1 MGRPFGL
8 GLRSQLMLAL
18 MVAFGAAFVLLSV
31 VTARLDESESV
42 EEQRTRAVGL
52 AQALASGAGS
62 RGGSLSEEAIA
73 GMVEEGLVERVEV
86 HAADGS
92 PRTWGVIDGDPDA
105 TVTTSSGVELR
116 VWVPASGRGDAA
128 RRSLFLFYLGLT
140 AATVLLLTYVLLTY
154 FIVRPIDQLRL
165 ASERLAAGRLRTS
178 VPVRGAAE
186 VARLAATFNEMAALL
201 RADRAALQE
210 RLQDLERTTAELT
223 TAQEQLVRSARL
235 AAVGRLSAGVA
246 HEIGNP
252 LAAIRGLLDLMQSGD
267 LDPEEEK
274 EFVGRIQGEAERIHH
289 TIRDLLD
296 FSRNEPA
303 REGQIESSADLSQVV
318 SDTIKLI
325 DRQTRFRDIDFE
337 LALDDGLPR
346 VRGDHERLRQLL
358 LNLLFNAADA
368 LGGKGRIEVRASNG
382 GGVVQLIVEDD
393 GPGIDREIIEQV
405 FDPFVTTKAT
415 GQGTGLGLAVCHT
428 IVEQLG
434 GSIEA
439 VNREQGG
446 AMFEVRL
453 PAAAFS
459 IAVSSAVSASAPTA
473 P

>member
-18 MVAFGAAFVLLSV
+18 IVAFGAAFVLVSL
-31 VTARLDESESV
+31 VTARLDESENA
-42 EEQRTRAVGL
+42 EEQRTRATGL

-62 RGGSLSEEAIA
+62 RGEGLSEGAI
-73 GMVEEGLVERVEV
+73 GRMVDEGLVERVEL
-86 HAADGS
+86 HDDEGS
-92 PRTWGVIDGDPDA
+92 LTTWGAVDGDPDA
-105 TVTTSSGVELR
+105 TIMTPTGVELR

-154 FIVRPIDQLRL
+154 FIVRPIDRLRL
-165 ASERLAAGRLRTS
+165 AAERLAAGRLRTS
-178 VPVRGAAE
+178 VPVQGAAE

-201 RADRAALQE
+201 REDRAALQD
-210 RLQDLERTTAELT
+210 RLEELERTTAELT
-223 TAQEQLVRSARL
+223 AAQEQLVRSARL

-252 LAAIRGLLDLMQSGD
+252 LAAIRGLLDLMQTGD
-267 LDPEEEK
+267 LDPEEEE
-274 EFVGRIQGEAERIHH
+274 EFVGRIQREAERIHH

-296 FSRNEPA
+296 FSRNEP
-303 REGQIESSADLSQVV
+303 GQAGRIENSADISEVV

-325 DRQTRFRDIDFE
+325 DRQTRFRDID
-337 LALDDGLPR
+337 LALTLEDGLPR

-368 LGGKGRIEVRASNG
+368 LGEKGRIEVRASSG
-382 GGVVQLIVEDD
+382 GDVVQLVVEDN

-405 FDPFVTTKAT
+405 FDPFVTTKAP

-428 IVEQLG
+428 IVERLG

-439 VNREQGG
+439 ANRKQGG
-446 AMFEVRL
+446 AIFHVRL
-453 PAAAFS
+453 P
-459 IAVSSAVSASAPTA
+459 SAT
-473 P
+473 

>member
-1 MGRPFGL
+1 
-8 GLRSQLMLAL
+8 MLAL

-296 FSRNEPA
+296 FSRSEPA
-303 REGQIESSADLSQVV
+303 REGRIESSADLSQVV

-453 PAAAFS
+453 PAA
-459 IAVSSAVSASAPTA
+459 T
-473 P
+473 